1 VKIIM
6 SFLVRVAHIGPVSLG
21 VPLALCLCLALSLL
35 PMSKGVGANDV
46 LDAHA
51 HWRTEVSPLV
61 VRPHA
66 EPEPLGLYY
75 EVSWSQL
82 MQAGTIRIDIEPRGD
97 DWIEA
102 SAEARSMGAARLLW
116 PYESRTRTR
125 IASKTLYPSRLE
137 HAQTEHDEK
146 SVYQVRYDRG
156 AVTLESTTRTR
167 DGAESERET
176 RVLPVEQ
183 IRDILSTL
191 LFLRQSELKAG
202 ERIRLV
208 VQPLESLFLV
218 TFKVI
223 GPESR
228 EVLGKTWKTIRL
240 EMSLRG
246 IGEDFALVDDDKLR
260 GATFWLSDDA
270 RQVPV
275 EIQADLF
282 IGYVSMR
289 LAGLNAP

>member
-1 VKIIM
+1 M
-6 SFLVRVAHIGPVSLG
+6 SGLVRVVSMAPESIRIPG
-21 VPLALCLCLALSLL
+21 ALCLCLALSLL
-35 PMSKGVGANDV
+35 PISNGLKAEERQ
-46 LDAHA
+46 DASA
-51 HWRTEVSPLV
+51 LWRAQITPLV

-102 SAEARSMGAARLLW
+102 SAEARSMGGARLLW
-116 PYESRTRTR
+116 PYESHTEAR
-125 IASKTLYPSRLE
+125 IAARTLYPVRLE
-137 HAQTEHDEK
+137 HVQTEHGEQTA
-146 SVYQVRYDRG
+146 YQVRYGAG
-156 AVTLESTTRTR
+156 AVTLESTTQTR
-167 DGAESERET
+167 DGAQTERDT
-176 RVLPVEQ
+176 RPLPVER

-191 LFLRQSELKAG
+191 LFLRQSELNAG
-202 ERIRLV
+202 QRIRLL

-223 GPESR
+223 GPETR

-240 EMSLRG
+240 EMSLSG
-246 IGEDFALVDDDKLR
+246 IGEDFAPVDDNKLR

-270 RQVPV
+270 HQVPV

-289 LAGLNAP
+289 LAGLDVP